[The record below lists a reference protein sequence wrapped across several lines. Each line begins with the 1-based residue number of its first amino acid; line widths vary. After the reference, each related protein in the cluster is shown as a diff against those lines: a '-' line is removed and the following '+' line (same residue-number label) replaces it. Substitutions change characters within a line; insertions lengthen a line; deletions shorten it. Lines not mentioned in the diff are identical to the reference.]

1 MRGERARQIRSGN
14 GEPSPHSC
22 RRTRGHVRLRPKFQT
37 EGISDLVGKQLPVVT
52 VL

>member
-1 MRGERARQIRSGN
+1 VANAPGKFAPAMANRRPIPAGELEAMCGFA
-14 GEPSPHSC
+14 
-22 RRTRGHVRLRPKFQT
+22 PKFQT